1 MTSAGAGATGV
12 STALLESRPARRA
25 DLRISPPTLR
35 GTAQVRLIKDPV
47 SGRRYE
53 VRAKEYFVLE
63 RLDGQRTLAE
73 IGEQYAGRFG
83 ARLGEPQWRQLLRL
97 LYGRGLMA
105 DAPAP
110 PPARPPAS
118 ASAAPS
124 SASQQQ
130 PPAKRSTL
138 LSGTVRLVSDAPAFI
153 ERAYRLTTA
162 VRRPAVLA
170 AIAVALA
177 AMLGDLAANVG
188 ELGRDTTAL
197 IRQPALLLAV
207 LTLLWASQALH
218 EIGHGVAGRS
228 FGADVSEIGLRWHW
242 GTVLMYCRV
251 EDVPFLPRRREQAA
265 TAAAGVLVNLT
276 VLAPFWAAWLLSPAL
291 GAARRDLGGLLL
303 IGALAALVNLLPLPP
318 LDGYLVLCYALGVS
332 RLATESSA
340 FAKLAVGR
348 LAGRRDAVA
357 GYSLRLRVL
366 YSSYTLL
373 ALAMAAGVSGAV
385 ILVARGMLIDRFG
398 PSAGLVPVA
407 LVGAAI
413 VLWAIGLAAAASRRR
428 GRRGPGPE
436 TGSAG

>member
-1 MTSAGAGATGV
+1 MTGARTGV
-12 STALLESRPARRA
+12 GTALLELRPARRT

-35 GTAQVRLIKDPV
+35 GTARVRLIKDPV

-63 RLDGQRTLAE
+63 RLDGRRTLAE

-105 DAPAP
+105 DAPTP
-110 PPARPPAS
+110 PPAREASPSVAS
-118 ASAAPS
+118 ASA
-124 SASQQQ
+124 SASRQQ
-130 PPAKRSTL
+130 PSAKHSTL
-138 LSGTVRLVSDAPAFI
+138 LNGTVRLVSDAPAFI
-153 ERAYRLTTA
+153 ERVYRLTGPM
-162 VRRPAVLA
+162 RRPAVLA
-170 AIAVALA
+170 VLTAVLA
-177 AMLGDLAANVG
+177 AMLGDLAANAG

-228 FGADVSEIGLRWHW
+228 FGAQVDEIGLRWHW

-251 EDVPFLPRRREQAA
+251 EDVPFLPRRREQVA
-265 TAAAGVLVNLT
+265 TAAAGVLVNLS
-276 VLAPFWAAWLLSPAL
+276 VLAPFWAAWLLSPAS
-291 GAARRDLGGLLL
+291 GPAGRDLGGLLL

-332 RLATESSA
+332 RLATESST
-340 FAKLAVGR
+340 FAKLAVSSLIGR
-348 LAGRRDAVA
+348 RRDAVA
-357 GYSLRLRVL
+357 GYSPRLRVL

-373 ALAMAAGVSGAV
+373 ALALAVGTSGAA
-385 ILVARGMLIDRFG
+385 ILVARKMLIDRFG
-398 PSAGLVPVA
+398 SAAGLVPVA

-413 VLWAIGLAAAASRRR
+413 ALWAIGLAAAGSRRR
-428 GRRGPGPE
+428 ARPGPP
-436 TGSAG
+436 GSAG